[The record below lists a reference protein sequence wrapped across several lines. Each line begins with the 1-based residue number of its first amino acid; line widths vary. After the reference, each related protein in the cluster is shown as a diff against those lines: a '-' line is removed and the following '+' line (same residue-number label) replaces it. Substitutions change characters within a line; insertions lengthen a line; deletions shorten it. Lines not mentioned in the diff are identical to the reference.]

1 MGWLFSSYGWL
12 SIVLQVLALVHYFR
26 NRPEWYWFFLIVFF
40 PPIGPIVY
48 LFLEVLPGWNWRL
61 PAIERFERRRR
72 KKWLDKVVAES
83 PTQDALSELAAIYA
97 KEGDHERAAEL
108 YGQALDR
115 EPDELDSR
123 FGRGVAL
130 AKCGRPAEAVEDLKA
145 VVDRDPTF
153 KLHQAALAL
162 AEAYEELGRDEEAAQ
177 AYQSILDRTTVSAAY
192 YGLGKL
198 QAKHGNIEEAKRLM
212 QEILDKQSGLPRYLR
227 RQERPWVWKARA
239 FLKTA

>member
-1 MGWLFSSYGWL
+1 MGWLFSPYGL
-12 SIVLQVLALVHYFR
+12 SVVLQVLALIHYFR

-48 LFLEVLPGWNWRL
+48 LFVEILPGWNWRL
-61 PAIERFERRRR
+61 PAIERLERSRR
-72 KKWLDKVVAES
+72 KRWLERIVSDS
-83 PTQDALSELAAIYA
+83 PTQDSLSELAAICA

-108 YGQALDR
+108 FGQALER
-115 EPDELDSR
+115 EPDELESR

-130 AKCGRPAEAVEDLKA
+130 GKCGRAGEAVEDLKA
-145 VVDRDPTF
+145 VVDADPTF

-162 AEAYEELGRDEEAAQ
+162 AEVYEQLGEDEKAAQ
-177 AYQSILDRTTVSAAY
+177 TYQSILDRTTVSAAY

-198 QAKHGNIEEAKRLM
+198 QAKHGNPDEARRLM

-239 FLKTA
+239 FLKTG